1 MGLIGMISGMGGIRK
16 QNDDPAKKKPNYG
29 LVDDHEAQQQHEG
42 AQMRPMAQ
50 APQVNAYP
58 PVNPADPWADDEH
71 QRTVG
76 QFRNMFA
83 APTIPNRGY

>member
-16 QNDDPAKKKPNYG
+16 QNDDPAK
-29 LVDDHEAQQQHEG
+29 
-42 AQMRPMAQ
+42 AQ